1 MKLATLNRYALIG
14 VGAMLLIACDALTAT
29 QAPAPTPA
37 PSSTPVPAPPVA
49 ALPSPASAAAVTMFP
64 ITITPRPDQD
74 GIPER
79 VATTPFPTSSLPAQ
93 PAANFAF
100 SFGYGACQITRVLNT
115 FDDTLM
121 QHSIDASPITITLVL
136 TTDERNAIYQRM
148 RAMNLFAY
156 PARYTIPLPDTMIRI
171 SPAPHPTYEFTLRND
186 TLLKTI
192 IWEDDIW
199 RPTSDEADQL
209 HDLIAFLTSM
219 IEGHAEIQ
227 RIPPLVEACA

>member
-1 MKLATLNRYALIG
+1 MKLAILSRYAIIG
-14 VGAMLLIACDALTAT
+14 MGAILLIACDALIA
-29 QAPAPTPA
+29 APTPSSAPASTPASTSASPLAAA
-37 PSSTPVPAPPVA
+37 PS
-49 ALPSPASAAAVTMFP
+49 PSSVAAVTVFP
-64 ITITPRPDQD
+64 ITITPSPDQT

-79 VATTPFPTSSLPAQ
+79 VPTTPFPTSALPVQ
-93 PAANFAF
+93 PAPNFAF

-115 FDDTLM
+115 FDNTLM
-121 QHSIDASPITITLVL
+121 QHSLNTPPITTTFVL
-136 TTDERNAIYQRM
+136 TADERSAIYQHM

-156 PARYTIPLPDTMIRI
+156 PATYTIPVPDTMIRI

-186 TLLKTI
+186 RLLKTI

-209 HDLIAFLTSM
+209 HNLIAFLKST

-227 RIPPLVEACA
+227 QLPPLIEACA